1 MNTHFR
7 GALMAAAAR
16 KALLAYTVLLP
27 LCACQPKAPAPPP
40 QPAALVASVTDIGQR
55 LARYAPVRLQT
66 DTSGLSDRDRQMLAE
81 LVAAA
86 QVMDGLFWQQAYGER
101 AALVDALADP
111 DTRTLVELNYGPWDR
126 LDGDRPFITGVG
138 AKPEGSNL
146 YPADITRE
154 QLATLSDV
162 DRKALYSVVH
172 RDPQGKLF
180 TVPYR
185 EAFKQPLAEAA
196 GHLRKAADLSDDE
209 SFAGYLRERAKA
221 FETDDYRP
229 SDLAWMDMKTNRFD
243 LVIGPI
249 ESYEDKL
256 EGTRTAFEAYV
267 LRKDLQWSERLA
279 RFTALLPALQRG
291 LPVPA
296 AYKKEQPGGDS
307 QLNAYDVLLYA
318 GEANSGAKT
327 IALNLPNDEQ
337 VRDQKG
343 TRRLQLKNAM
353 QAKFDKILEPIAAEL
368 IDSGQLSQ
376 VNFDAF
382 FDNLMFHEVAHG
394 LGLARTIDG
403 RKTVREAHKEYYGA
417 LEEAKA
423 DILGLYLVGQLL
435 QLKEISGTTLEQH
448 YVTFVAGIL
457 RSVRFGASD
466 AHGKANMIEFNWF
479 EDHGAF
485 TRDAATGRYH
495 VDVEKTRT
503 ASESLAARILKVQ
516 GDGNYETARAMVGK
530 EGVVRPG
537 LQADLDRLGAKS
549 VPVDVYFEQG
559 LATLGLQPAAAAKAD
574 ETRGRER

>member
-1 MNTHFR
+1 MYGMNSLSRR
-7 GALMAAAAR
+7 GSLALTA
-16 KALLAYTVLLP
+16 LLP
-27 LCACQPKAPAPPP
+27 LCACQPRQAPAPVDK
-40 QPAALVASVTDIGQR
+40 PAARVASVSDIQQR

-66 DTSGLSDRDRQMLAE
+66 DMSGLSDRDRQMLVE
-81 LVAAA
+81 LVRAAE
-86 QVMDGLFWQQAYGER
+86 VMNGLFWQQTYGDR
-101 AALVDALADP
+101 TSLIDAIDDP
-111 DTRTLVELNYGPWDR
+111 DTRRLTELNYGPWDR
-126 LDGDRPFITGVG
+126 LDGDRPFIAGVDR
-138 AKPEGSNL
+138 KPEGSNL
-146 YPADITRE
+146 YPADVTRE
-154 QLATLSDV
+154 QLAMLSDA
-162 DRKALYSVVH
+162 DRKALYSVVR
-172 RDPQGKLF
+172 RDPQGKLV

-185 EAFKQPLAEAA
+185 EEFKQPLADAA
-196 GHLRKAADLSDDE
+196 GHLRKAADSSDDD
-209 SFAGYLRERAKA
+209 SFANYLRERAKA

-249 ESYEDKL
+249 ESYEDML

-267 LRKDLQWSERLA
+267 LRKDLQWSERLT

-296 AYKKEQPGGDS
+296 AYKKEQPGSDS

-318 GEANSGAKT
+318 GEANTGAKT
-327 IALNLPNDEQ
+327 IAINLPNDEQ

-353 QAKFDKILEPIAAEL
+353 QAKFAKILEPIAAEL
-368 IDSGQLSQ
+368 IDSGQVSQ

-382 FDNLMFHEVAHG
+382 FANVMFHEVAHG
-394 LGLARTIDG
+394 LGLAHTIDG
-403 RKTVREAHKEYYGA
+403 RKTVRESHKEYYGA

-423 DILGLYLVGQLL
+423 DILGLYLVARLL
-435 QLKEISGTTLEQH
+435 QLKELTGTTLEQH

-485 TRDAATGRYH
+485 TRDAASGRYH
-495 VDVEKTRT
+495 IDLEKTRT

-516 GDGNYETARAMVGK
+516 GDGDYEGARAMVSK

-559 LATLGLQPAAAAKAD
+559 LEVLGLQAPAAAKAD